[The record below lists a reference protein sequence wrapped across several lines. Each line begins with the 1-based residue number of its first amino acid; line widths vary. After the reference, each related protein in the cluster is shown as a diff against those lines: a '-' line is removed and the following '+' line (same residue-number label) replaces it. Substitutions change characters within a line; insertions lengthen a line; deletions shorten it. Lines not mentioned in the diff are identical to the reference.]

1 MDNNLFVI
9 SEESMSHVETETMNI
24 REMPTLSALSSN
36 KFSQTITKEHKLP
49 LSELVEIDE
58 KPTG

>member
-36 KFSQTITKEHKLP
+36 KFSQTITKERKLP

-58 KPTG
+58 KPTE